1 MSELRDIEKA
11 KFSSLL
17 RAFQDFGYESSA
29 KTGQREFRLFLNKK
43 SSSGNFDSLLCDK
56 LFEVLNIEEN
66 SKISIEEFIQ
76 GFLIFEEEVSRNA
89 ESFRIKLAKEQ
100 EIYNKILRQCQLY
113 KAEKLNAEGFA
124 DNAKIYGEITDI
136 DIKKKLEGIK
146 ELIIVVVFNNKK
158 EELHFKIGDP
168 SLNLKKSFEF
178 KPTSKK
184 DHFEFIMKGVNEKGA
199 EFGIGSKIFPLDDI
213 ASQEEYF
220 VQIIVPEIDNPE
232 KIAAY
237 INATIILYTSDYK
250 YYESLR
256 RKQEKRL
263 RKYKNAC
270 SKAEEYLKYVRD
282 IYGDLSLIKPE
293 LIVDFNNE
301 KLIQRKGA
309 KLNVNFNNLMEAE
322 IPGANFQVEFNNER
336 AVQRKGVPLRVEF
349 NNSKEVI
356 TPIIETKKVEY
367 IPWPKSQLIGAP
379 YREAS
384 RFHDYQQTFGPRYSY
399 QTNYNT
405 TVEKNITTKTEEN
418 TQLIESKNK
427 IIDTDIQQ
435 VPVLPEKKVVVK
447 EEENIN
453 HIKLYSDV
461 DNPEDN
467 DVPQDLN
474 ENTQVQ
480 QVYTN
485 EQMTKQQENYLS
497 QLESQANL
505 EKMLKHQQENSG
517 QNNNIQT
524 IQQIKNTEIVQT
536 TSTPQ
541 YIQTQTQSQEQVG
554 TNFDMDAFLKQGQYK
569 SQNNTNGLE
578 GYLQQQTTTENTQ
591 IDLNNLYGQQNTQEY
606 GTNMEGYN
614 FSNLNN
620 IQTTTTTTTT
630 NYQNQDNSNINWNI
644 NNGQE
649 ITTETKVLEPIIN
662 KVGVNVSVNK
672 AIMKENTKKIVVS
685 QNTLPVSYLPEKVN
699 KVIVDSNVKTLPLIT
714 AGNDFSYNTLQPI
727 VHETKVYLNESSNA
741 NNTNSLSG
749 YNFEQTSNNIT
760 NYNNISSNENFDYS
774 NFMAN
779 TNDNS
784 ANINYNFESN
794 AGSSQNPYIEGN
806 NYSYNFTTG
815 NNAGNNVYETTKT
828 VTTTTHTS
836 SQNYPGYSFQAQTQ
850 QIPITGSQNN
860 QNSFQFEE
868 YKATSY

>member
-418 TQLIESKNK
+418 TQLIESKKK

-554 TNFDMDAFLKQGQYK
+554 TNFDIDAFLKQGQYK

>member
-418 TQLIESKNK
+418 TQLIESKKK

-505 EKMLKHQQENSG
+505 ERMLKHQQENSG

-554 TNFDMDAFLKQGQYK
+554 TNFDIDAFLKQGQYK

>member
-301 KLIQRKGA
+301 KLIKRKGA

-554 TNFDMDAFLKQGQYK
+554 TNFDIDAFLKQGQYK

>member
-356 TPIIETKKVEY
+356 TPIIETKK
-367 IPWPKSQLIGAP
+367 S
-379 YREAS
+379 
-384 RFHDYQQTFGPRYSY
+384 
-399 QTNYNT
+399 
-405 TVEKNITTKTEEN
+405 
-418 TQLIESKNK
+418 
-427 IIDTDIQQ
+427 
-435 VPVLPEKKVVVK
+435 
-447 EEENIN
+447 
-453 HIKLYSDV
+453 
-461 DNPEDN
+461 
-467 DVPQDLN
+467 
-474 ENTQVQ
+474 
-480 QVYTN
+480 
-485 EQMTKQQENYLS
+485 
-497 QLESQANL
+497 
-505 EKMLKHQQENSG
+505 
-517 QNNNIQT
+517 
-524 IQQIKNTEIVQT
+524 
-536 TSTPQ
+536 
-541 YIQTQTQSQEQVG
+541 
-554 TNFDMDAFLKQGQYK
+554 
-569 SQNNTNGLE
+569 
-578 GYLQQQTTTENTQ
+578 
-591 IDLNNLYGQQNTQEY
+591 
-606 GTNMEGYN
+606 
-614 FSNLNN
+614 
-620 IQTTTTTTTT
+620 
-630 NYQNQDNSNINWNI
+630 
-644 NNGQE
+644 
-649 ITTETKVLEPIIN
+649 
-662 KVGVNVSVNK
+662 
-672 AIMKENTKKIVVS
+672 
-685 QNTLPVSYLPEKVN
+685 
-699 KVIVDSNVKTLPLIT
+699 
-714 AGNDFSYNTLQPI
+714 
-727 VHETKVYLNESSNA
+727 
-741 NNTNSLSG
+741 
-749 YNFEQTSNNIT
+749 
-760 NYNNISSNENFDYS
+760 
-774 NFMAN
+774 
-779 TNDNS
+779 
-784 ANINYNFESN
+784 
-794 AGSSQNPYIEGN
+794 
-806 NYSYNFTTG
+806 
-815 NNAGNNVYETTKT
+815 
-828 VTTTTHTS
+828 
-836 SQNYPGYSFQAQTQ
+836 
-850 QIPITGSQNN
+850 
-860 QNSFQFEE
+860 
-868 YKATSY
+868 

>member
-1 MSELRDIEKA
+1 M
-11 KFSSLL
+11 
-17 RAFQDFGYESSA
+17 
-29 KTGQREFRLFLNKK
+29 
-43 SSSGNFDSLLCDK
+43 
-56 LFEVLNIEEN
+56 
-66 SKISIEEFIQ
+66 
-76 GFLIFEEEVSRNA
+76 
-89 ESFRIKLAKEQ
+89 
-100 EIYNKILRQCQLY
+100 KIL
-113 KAEKLNAEGFA
+113 K
-124 DNAKIYGEITDI
+124 
-136 DIKKKLEGIK
+136 
-146 ELIIVVVFNNKK
+146 
-158 EELHFKIGDP
+158 
-168 SLNLKKSFEF
+168 
-178 KPTSKK
+178 
-184 DHFEFIMKGVNEKGA
+184 
-199 EFGIGSKIFPLDDI
+199 
-213 ASQEEYF
+213 
-220 VQIIVPEIDNPE
+220 
-232 KIAAY
+232 
-237 INATIILYTSDYK
+237 
-250 YYESLR
+250 
-256 RKQEKRL
+256 
-263 RKYKNAC
+263 
-270 SKAEEYLKYVRD
+270 
-282 IYGDLSLIKPE
+282 
-293 LIVDFNNE
+293 
-301 KLIQRKGA
+301 
-309 KLNVNFNNLMEAE
+309 
-322 IPGANFQVEFNNER
+322 
-336 AVQRKGVPLRVEF
+336 
-349 NNSKEVI
+349 
-356 TPIIETKKVEY
+356 
-367 IPWPKSQLIGAP
+367 
-379 YREAS
+379 
-384 RFHDYQQTFGPRYSY
+384 
-399 QTNYNT
+399 
-405 TVEKNITTKTEEN
+405 
-418 TQLIESKNK
+418 
-427 IIDTDIQQ
+427 
-435 VPVLPEKKVVVK
+435 
-447 EEENIN
+447 
-453 HIKLYSDV
+453 
-461 DNPEDN
+461 
-467 DVPQDLN
+467 
-474 ENTQVQ
+474 QVQ

-554 TNFDMDAFLKQGQYK
+554 TNFDIDAFLKQGQYK

>member
-232 KIAAY
+232 KIASY

-554 TNFDMDAFLKQGQYK
+554 TNFDIDAFLKQGQYK

>member
-554 TNFDMDAFLKQGQYK
+554 TNFDIDAFLKQGQYK

-714 AGNDFSYNTLQPI
+714 AGNDFSFNTLQPI

>member
-322 IPGANFQVEFNNER
+322 IPGANFQVEFN
-336 AVQRKGVPLRVEF
+336 
-349 NNSKEVI
+349 SKEVI

-554 TNFDMDAFLKQGQYK
+554 TNFDIDAFLKQGQYK

>member
-554 TNFDMDAFLKQGQYK
+554 TNFDIDAFLKQGQYK

-860 QNSFQFEE
+860 QNGFKFEE

>member
-554 TNFDMDAFLKQGQYK
+554 TNFDIDAFLKQGQYK